1 MAAVGAVVASDSSA
15 VSLERAMRATAERQA
30 EIDAELLR
38 LRQCLSDYNSLQR
51 DLAALPERVDHPIL
65 VPHGK
70 MAMFP
75 GKLIHTNEVFVLL
88 GDNYF
93 ALRSAQQASQLAGR
107 RAEWVTPQIESKSKE
122 AELLRE
128 QAEQLQAM
136 HSITAAQ
143 QGTFEIREEYN
154 SDEESDK
161 LWLGAGG
168 SGLRTTKDL
177 RDASSRAHAVQKE
190 ALVEQAQSE
199 VVTPQVA
206 AASKPSLFK
215 ASRMQ
220 ASQGDAPRLPSQSSQ
235 EGGGSVEVAKREA
248 LRRVSFGPETE
259 LARGMSSDESSVSLY
274 PTSSARNSVAQA
286 FVTQGL
292 KQFGMSAAATGPEV
306 TPTPA
311 SHSQSA
317 YRGNSGFK
325 EIVVEKNPSCAPT
338 ELDIVQRE
346 LLCSSDCAVV
356 VQVTKQLV
364 QRQTEEFSE
373 QLQTEK
379 SETQPAEKKVS
390 RFKAARMKSS
400 GDANNR

>member
-1 MAAVGAVVASDSSA
+1 MAAVGEVVASDSSA

-177 RDASSRAHAVQKE
+177 RDASSRAHDVQKQ

-199 VVTPQVA
+199 IVTPQVA
-206 AASKPSLFK
+206 AASKPSRFK

-220 ASQGDAPRLPSQSSQ
+220 ASQGDARLPSQSSH
-235 EGGGSVEVAKREA
+235 GSVEVAKREA
-248 LRRVSFGPETE
+248 PRRVSFGPETE
-259 LARGMSSDESSVSLY
+259 LARGMSSAHVSTSSERAAKSICDGEVFTPMSAHVGPPLLTRHPLLSAGDESSVSLY

-292 KQFGMSAAATGPEV
+292 KQFGMAAAATGQEV

-317 YRGNSGFK
+317 YRGNSGIK

-346 LLCSSDCAVV
+346 VRALG
-356 VQVTKQLV
+356 
-364 QRQTEEFSE
+364 
-373 QLQTEK
+373 
-379 SETQPAEKKVS
+379 ETQRFPATE
-390 RFKAARMKSS
+390 
-400 GDANNR
+400 